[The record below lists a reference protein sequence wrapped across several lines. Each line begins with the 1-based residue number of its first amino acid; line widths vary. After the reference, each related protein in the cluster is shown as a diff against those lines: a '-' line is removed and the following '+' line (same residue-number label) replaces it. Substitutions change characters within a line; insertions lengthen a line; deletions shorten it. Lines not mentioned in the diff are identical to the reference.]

1 MRGILVGDIHIDNVK
16 TSIAN
21 SDSFMEVFQLFDLI
35 RNTIYEEKPDFTIF
49 FGDIFNSPNS
59 ITSSVIS
66 IISKL
71 IAEIALDA
79 TVLFIVGNHD
89 DVDNK
94 VSVVRVGDRDI
105 KVRASLLAP
114 FAHYQNVVVFDSPK
128 VVKIQDGVEV
138 AFIPYSTNIYPYL
151 DEVNKKFSVGT
162 KRILM
167 GHFDIFQTYYMQGYR
182 REDFMNIPT
191 AEELVKKY
199 KYDLVLLGHVHD
211 QTEYN
216 IDGKKVMYIGSSRN
230 VDFRNTGEN
239 KGLYLLDF
247 NTLKMKYIDNP
258 YTYVYKIFNKFEDLE
273 HYCKNNELEKL
284 SRTKILYKY
293 SSTKEVQKVSKL
305 KEFFKSVKFVK
316 STQPNEL
323 NQASLGA
330 IHEFEEL
337 LTNNL
342 LTSDQLIDYAL
353 QFKEPPT
360 TKEDAL
366 NIIKYVKRR

>member
-21 SDSFMEVFQLFDLI
+21 SDSFTEVFQLFDLI

-71 IAEIALDA
+71 IAEIALDTA
-79 TVLFIVGNHD
+79 VLFIVGNHD

-128 VVKIQDGVEV
+128 VVKVQDGVEV

-211 QTEYN
+211 QAEYN

-247 NTLKMKYIDNP
+247 NILKMKYIDNP
-258 YTYVYKIFNKFEDLE
+258 YTYIYKIFNKFEDLE

>member
-21 SDSFMEVFQLFDLI
+21 SDSFTEVFQLFDLI

-59 ITSSVIS
+59 ITSSVMS

-71 IAEIALDA
+71 IAEIALDT

-94 VSVVRVGDRDI
+94 VSVIKIGDRDVRI
-105 KVRASLLAP
+105 RASLLAP
-114 FAHYQNVVVFDSPK
+114 FAYYQNVVVFDSPK
-128 VVKIQDGVEV
+128 VIKIENGIEV

-151 DEVNKKFSVGT
+151 DEADKKFSIGT

-167 GHFDIFQTYYMQGYR
+167 GHFDIFQTYYLQGYR
-182 REDFMNIPT
+182 REDLMNIPT
-191 AEELVKKY
+191 AEELIRKY
-199 KYDLVLLGHVHD
+199 RYDLVLLGHVHD
-211 QTEYN
+211 PAEYN
-216 IDGKKVMYIGSSRN
+216 IDGKKVIYIGSSRN
-230 VDFRNTGEN
+230 VDFRNAGEN
-239 KGLYLLDF
+239 KGLYVLDF
-247 NTLKMKYIDNP
+247 NTFKMKYIDNP
-258 YTYVYKIFNKFEDLE
+258 YTSIYKIFSSFEDIE
-273 HYCKNNELEKL
+273 NYCKNNELEKL

-293 SSTKEVQKVSKL
+293 SSAKEVRKISKL
-305 KEFFKSVKFVK
+305 KEFFKSIKFVK
-316 STQPNEL
+316 SSKSDEL
-323 NQASLGA
+323 SQTSLNA

-337 LTNNL
+337 LANNL
-342 LTSDQLIDYAL
+342 LTDDKLIEYAL

-360 TKEDAL
+360 NKNDAL
-366 NIIKYVKRR
+366 NIIKYIKRR

>member
-21 SDSFMEVFQLFDLI
+21 SDSFTEVFQLFDLI

-71 IAEIALDA
+71 IAEIALDTA
-79 TVLFIVGNHD
+79 VLFIVGNHD

-211 QTEYN
+211 QAEYN

-247 NTLKMKYIDNP
+247 NILKMKYIDNP
-258 YTYVYKIFNKFEDLE
+258 YTYIYKIFNKFEDLE

>member
-21 SDSFMEVFQLFDLI
+21 SDSFTEVFQLFDLI

-59 ITSSVIS
+59 ITSSVMS

-71 IAEIALDA
+71 IAEIALDT

-105 KVRASLLAP
+105 KVRTSLLAP

>member
-1 MRGILVGDIHIDNVK
+1 MRGILVGDIHIDNIK
-16 TSIAN
+16 TSITN
-21 SDSFMEVFQLFDLI
+21 SDTFHEIFQLFNLI
-35 RNTIYEEKPDFTIF
+35 RNTIYDEKPDFTIF
-49 FGDIFNSPNS
+49 FGDIFNSPNA
-59 ITSSVIS
+59 ITSSVMS

-71 IAEIALDA
+71 IAEIALDT

-94 VSVVRVGDRDI
+94 ISVIKVGDRDVRI
-105 KVRASLLAP
+105 RASLLAP
-114 FAHYQNVVVFDSPK
+114 FAYYQNAVVFDSPK
-128 VVKIQDGVEV
+128 VIKIEDGIEV

-151 DEVNKKFSVGT
+151 DEADKKFSIGT

-167 GHFDIFQTYYMQGYR
+167 GHFDIFQTYYLQGYR
-182 REDFMNIPT
+182 REDLMNIPT

-239 KGLYLLDF
+239 KGLYVLDF
-247 NTLKMKYIDNP
+247 NTFKVKYIDNL
-258 YTYVYKIFNKFEDLE
+258 YTSIYKIFSSFDDIEN
-273 HYCKNNELEKL
+273 YCKNNELEKL

-293 SSTKEVQKVSKL
+293 NNVKDVRKVSKL
-305 KEFFKSVKFVK
+305 KEFFKSIKFVK
-316 STQPNEL
+316 SSKSNEL
-323 NQASLGA
+323 DQTSLNA

-337 LTNNL
+337 LANNL
-342 LTSDQLIDYAL
+342 LTDDKLIEYAL

-360 TKEDAL
+360 NKNDAL
-366 NIIKYVKRR
+366 NIIKYIKRR